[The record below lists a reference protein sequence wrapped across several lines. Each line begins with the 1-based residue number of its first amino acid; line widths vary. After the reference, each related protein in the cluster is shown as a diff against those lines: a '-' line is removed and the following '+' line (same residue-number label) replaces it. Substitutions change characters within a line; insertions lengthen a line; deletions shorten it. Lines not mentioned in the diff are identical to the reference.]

1 MFTIGRFIGELKRL
15 ETELGPQPVGL
26 LHGETL
32 LVGAA
37 SRRRGRRALA
47 LVFAL
52 CLLGPS
58 PVEIVLLVIVVAG
71 GFKSWR
77 IQRFKNILY

>member
-47 LVFAL
+47 L

-71 GFKSWR
+71 GFRSWR